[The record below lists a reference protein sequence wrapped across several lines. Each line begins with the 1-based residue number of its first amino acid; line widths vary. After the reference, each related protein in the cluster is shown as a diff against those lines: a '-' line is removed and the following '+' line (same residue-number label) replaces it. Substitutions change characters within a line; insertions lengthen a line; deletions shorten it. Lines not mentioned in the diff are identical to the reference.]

1 MCRHIVFT
9 ITFQSTNKTS
19 IDPVHIFGEEGMKL
33 TEEVARHYSIGK
45 EAKKGVSSIKPQG
58 KGQPRESDA
67 NWWYIYQAGH
77 FFITLHVQF
86 YSLSRSL

>member
-1 MCRHIVFT
+1 MCHHIVFD

-19 IDPVHIFGEEGMKL
+19 IDPVYISGEEGKKV

-67 NWWYIYQAGH
+67 NCCYIYHAGH
-77 FFITLHVQF
+77 FFII
-86 YSLSRSL
+86 

>member
-1 MCRHIVFT
+1 MCHHIVFT

-19 IDPVHIFGEEGMKL
+19 IDPVYISGEEGKKV